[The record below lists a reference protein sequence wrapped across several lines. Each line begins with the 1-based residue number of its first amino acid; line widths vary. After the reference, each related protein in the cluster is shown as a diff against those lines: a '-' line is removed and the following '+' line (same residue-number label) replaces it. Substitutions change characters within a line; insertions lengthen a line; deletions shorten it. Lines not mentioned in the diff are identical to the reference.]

1 MRLCRVSLADL
12 EIEDEASFRHVGL
25 YADLKAVVSGLGPT
39 FLAPAEGSSLSW
51 DRALLL
57 NLVYWAPGTSDVLT
71 SRVIAADVVMH
82 VGWHELANRFVASS
96 VEGHLL
102 GESIASA
109 FDIYLVGRLLG
120 HSPESEFLESQ
131 VARMSEAASEAG
143 LDEDQFQAL
152 LTSASAHPE
161 AAFELLRQLLFDAS
175 CALSA
180 ADSAERGLQILASF
194 DDHPYAGLL
203 HHFELATWV
212 LRSKLESSAAPSLD
226 VPPAPAGRDA
236 RAVDQDLR
244 ASGDSL
250 AWLERAWVRQ

>member
-12 EIEDEASFRHVGL
+12 EIEDETSFRHVGL
-25 YADLKAVVSGLGPT
+25 YPELKSVVHGLGPT
-39 FLAPAEGSSLSW
+39 FLAPAEGTTLTW

-57 NLVYWAPGTSDVLT
+57 NLVYWEPGTSDVLT

-82 VGWHELANRFVASS
+82 VAWHELANRFVSGD

-143 LDEDQFQAL
+143 VDEDAFQSL
-152 LTSASAHPE
+152 LTSASTNPE
-161 AAFELLRQLLFDAS
+161 GAFESLRQLLFDAS
-175 CALSA
+175 CALSC
-180 ADSAERGLQILASF
+180 ADTAERGLHILASF

-212 LRSKLESSAAPSLD
+212 LRSKLASRAAPSIDLR
-226 VPPAPAGRDA
+226 AAERDA
-236 RAVDQDLR
+236 RAVDQELR